1 MNNFSLRVLLSI
13 CFIIYQF
20 QPGVACKSIAYK
32 KSTYIDFLH
41 ASRDKGMKEKS
52 TRFPRVMFFPW
63 YGVAPLPSAL
73 ISVIEEAFCF
83 LRVPYKRKIISRKL
97 RI

>member
-20 QPGVACKSIAYK
+20 QPGVACKNIAYK

-73 ISVIEEAFCF
+73 ITVIEEAFCF
-83 LRVPYKRKIISRKL
+83 LRVPYKRKIISCKL